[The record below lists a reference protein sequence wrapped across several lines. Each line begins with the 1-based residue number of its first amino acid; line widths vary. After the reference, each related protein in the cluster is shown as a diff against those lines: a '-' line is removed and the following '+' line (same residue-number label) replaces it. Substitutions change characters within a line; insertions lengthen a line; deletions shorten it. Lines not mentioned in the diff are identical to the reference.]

1 MGAYIAEG
9 DITPCQSGID
19 RFRLGNSNKKWLEER
34 KQDFQK
40 ITSGN
45 GSINYQ
51 PDRREKRFG
60 EKSKS
65 NKGYKKIYVLTCRG
79 NTFTYLVKTIC
90 GRKLNKKV
98 PDFIFTLKK
107 EYQIEFLKT
116 AMEGDGILGKNNHAD
131 VYSTSAYK
139 LACGM
144 SLLGKILEYRLT
156 IYGGQSKWSKHKN
169 YRIGFHKGP
178 VKDSKCQTTHKQS
191 AYNGYM
197 YDLEVENNHNF
208 TEALG
213 LVLESNTWMQTTIA
227 ENHVLNRY
235 KYVAYIPVD
244 SQPLPLSS
252 LPVFSEADVLVMYTY
267 WGQQIIKHQF
277 PFLKTTVIHHG
288 VDTEVFHPLSYEH
301 KMNIRRQMN
310 IPPDTFIVGNFNR
323 NQPRKNI
330 PEMLQAFRLFL
341 NPWSSCPKCKETFF
355 VPLNECPNC
364 GGKVYTGPGKTKRE
378 AVLFLHMLL
387 DAPPEQG
394 WNISEKVYGGKP
406 GGLIERYNL
415 KGYILHTEGINI
427 GMGVSDEKLNEL
439 YNFVDLNL
447 NVSAAEGFGLTS
459 LEAIAAGNAPSLVS
473 NYGGHLDFI
482 DNIGRTVNSF
492 YYRPQPISNVEWC
505 VPDIV
510 DFTKKLD
517 LFYYNDPDIIRK
529 KYNIEK
535 KKDFL
540 CGKELRNYYTTEGR
554 QKIIKEY
561 NWDVIAQQWLNL
573 FRSIKLNRL
582 DSKKPVQLEQ
592 I

>member
-1 MGAYIAEG
+1 M
-9 DITPCQSGID
+9 
-19 RFRLGNSNKKWLEER
+19 
-34 KQDFQK
+34 
-40 ITSGN
+40 
-45 GSINYQ
+45 
-51 PDRREKRFG
+51 
-60 EKSKS
+60 
-65 NKGYKKIYVLTCRG
+65 KKI
-79 NTFTYLVKTIC
+79 K
-90 GRKLNKKV
+90 
-98 PDFIFTLKK
+98 
-107 EYQIEFLKT
+107 
-116 AMEGDGILGKNNHAD
+116 ILAVSD
-131 VYSTSAYK
+131 WYK
-139 LACGM
+139 LHTGFACV
-144 SLLGKILEYRLT
+144 LRNIVKRIKKLDPNIEWHHLAWY
-156 IYGGQSKWSKHKN
+156 YNKN
-169 YRIGFHKGP
+169 AESHYPDIID
-178 VKDSKCQTTHKQS
+178 KDKVYPTEGTNEDRYAAKTFPKLIHDKTYDIVWGTGDHWMLQT
-191 AYNGYM
+191 
-197 YDLEVENNHNF
+197 L
-208 TEALG
+208 
-213 LVLESNTWMQTTIA
+213 A
-227 ENHVLNRY
+227 ENHILNRY
-235 KYVAYIPVD
+235 KLIMYSPVD

-310 IPPDTFIVGNFNR
+310 ISPDTFIVGNFNR

-364 GGKVYTGPGKTKRE
+364 GGKVYTGPGKTKKE
-378 AVLFLHMLL
+378 TVLFLHMLL
-387 DAPPEQG
+387 NAPPEQG

-415 KGYILHTEGINI
+415 RGYILHTEGINI

-561 NWDVIAQQWLNL
+561 NWDVIAQQWLKL
-573 FRSIKLNRL
+573 FRSVKLDKLN
-582 DSKKPVQLEQ
+582 SKKPVQLEQ